1 MDAMAVSVSRSG
13 NYRLGSASGQVLFP
27 DREISFCG
35 EIGLAV
41 RSHILALWRDYGAV
55 RKKLRHNRA
64 TRLPN
69 RANTAMSSVTDLLNT
84 IRASGNGVSLAELLT
99 RYPGIPRRT
108 AQRQIA
114 ALIDSGHVVA
124 LGEGRAR
131 RYFAAGAESGPA
143 PRLASVDSFPPFIP
157 LSADSQD
164 ILAYIDQPPEARKP
178 VGYQRDFL
186 DAYRPNETWY
196 LSESLRRQLYRM
208 GKTTDVEAPAGTYSR
223 AILNRLLIDLSWASS
238 HLEGNTYSRLDTREL
253 IEHGKAARGKAAIE
267 TQMILN
273 HKTAIEMLVENID
286 SAEFNRYTLMNLH
299 SALAEN
305 LLPNPA
311 DEGRIRQ
318 HAVDIGKSVYRP
330 LSTPQQIEEALDAL
344 LLKASLIRDPF
355 EQSFFMMVHLPYLQ
369 PFADINKRSS
379 RLAANLPLFRA
390 NLCPLTF
397 LDVPEQ
403 AYSRATLGV
412 YEMTRVELLRDLY
425 VWAYE
430 RSTQEYLAIKQDLA
444 EPDPLRLAWRDFIK
458 QTLREVVTHPE
469 LDPLSC
475 IQRAVAERVPAEAR
489 PDVQA
494 LIVEELRR
502 LHEGVLA
509 RYGLRLSEYA
519 AWKARQGRA
528 APSSSMG
535 HGIH

>member
-1 MDAMAVSVSRSG
+1 
-13 NYRLGSASGQVLFP
+13 
-27 DREISFCG
+27 
-35 EIGLAV
+35 
-41 RSHILALWRDYGAV
+41 
-55 RKKLRHNRA
+55 
-64 TRLPN
+64 
-69 RANTAMSSVTDLLNT
+69 
-84 IRASGNGVSLAELLT
+84 
-99 RYPGIPRRT
+99 
-108 AQRQIA
+108 
-114 ALIDSGHVVA
+114 
-124 LGEGRAR
+124 
-131 RYFAAGAESGPA
+131 
-143 PRLASVDSFPPFIP
+143 
-157 LSADSQD
+157 
-164 ILAYIDQPPEARKP
+164 
-178 VGYQRDFL
+178 
-186 DAYRPNETWY
+186 
-196 LSESLRRQLYRM
+196 
-208 GKTTDVEAPAGTYSR
+208 
-223 AILNRLLIDLSWASS
+223 LSWASS

-253 IEHGKAARGKAAIE
+253 IEHGKVAQGKGTIE

-273 HKTAIEMLVENID
+273 HKTAIELLVENID
-286 SAEFNRYTLMNLH
+286 SAGFNRYTLMNLH

-330 LSTPQQIEEALDAL
+330 LSTPQQIDDVLDML
-344 LLKASLIRDPF
+344 LAKANQIRDPF

-369 PFADINKRSS
+369 PFADINKRTS

-458 QTLREVVTHPE
+458 ETLREVVRHPE
-469 LDPLSC
+469 IDPLSQ
-475 IQRAVAERVPAEAR
+475 IRQAVAAQVPQPEQG
-489 PDVQA
+489 DVQA
-494 LIVEELRR
+494 LLIEELRR

-509 RYGLRLSEYA
+509 RYGLRPTEYV
-519 AWKARQGRA
+519 AWKAV
-528 APSSSMG
+528 
-535 HGIH
+535 H

>member
-1 MDAMAVSVSRSG
+1 MSSRS
-13 NYRLGSASGQVLFP
+13 
-27 DREISFCG
+27 
-35 EIGLAV
+35 
-41 RSHILALWRDYGAV
+41 
-55 RKKLRHNRA
+55 
-64 TRLPN
+64 
-69 RANTAMSSVTDLLNT
+69 DLLNS
-84 IRASGNGVSLAELLT
+84 IQSSGNGLTLAELLVAH
-99 RYPGIPRRT
+99 PGLARRT
-108 AQRQIA
+108 AQRLIA
-114 ALIDSGHVVA
+114 GLIDRGQA
-124 LGEGRAR
+124 IARGEARAR
-131 RYFAAGAESGPA
+131 RYFGVVTSVSDGF
-143 PRLASVDSFPPFIP
+143 PRQIP

-164 ILAYIDQPPEARKP
+164 ILAYIDQPAQARKP

-186 DAYRPNETWY
+186 DAYLPNTTWY
-196 LSESLRRQLYRM
+196 LSAAMRRQLHRM
-208 GKTTDVEAPAGTYSR
+208 GKTADLDQPAGTYSR

-238 HLEGNTYSRLDTREL
+238 HLEGNTYTRLDTREL
-253 IEHGKAARGKAAIE
+253 IEHGKAARGKSAIE

-273 HKTAIEMLVENID
+273 HKTAIELLVENID
-286 SAEFNRYTLMNLH
+286 SAELNRYTLMNLH

-311 DEGRIRQ
+311 DEGRVRQ

-330 LSTPQQIEEALDAL
+330 LSKPQQMADAL
-344 LLKASLIRDPF
+344 SSLLAKGNQIHDPF

-369 PFADINKRSS
+369 PFADINKRTS

-397 LDVPEQ
+397 MDVPEQ

-412 YEMTRVELLRDLY
+412 FEMTRVELLRDLY

-458 QTLREVVTHPE
+458 QTIRQVILQPQVEPLASIAQSVAQHIPEQEQAEV
-469 LDPLSC
+469 
-475 IQRAVAERVPAEAR
+475 R
-489 PDVQA
+489 A

-509 RYGLRLSEYA
+509 RYGLRPSELL
-519 AWKARQGRA
+519 AWQELHRPMRTR
-528 APSSSMG
+528 
-535 HGIH
+535 

>member
-1 MDAMAVSVSRSG
+1 
-13 NYRLGSASGQVLFP
+13 
-27 DREISFCG
+27 
-35 EIGLAV
+35 
-41 RSHILALWRDYGAV
+41 
-55 RKKLRHNRA
+55 
-64 TRLPN
+64 
-69 RANTAMSSVTDLLNT
+69 MSSTTDLLNS
-84 IRASGNGVSLAELLT
+84 IQASGNGLTLTELLIAH
-99 RYPGIPRRT
+99 PGIARRT
-108 AQRQIA
+108 AQRLIAKLIADRQITA
-114 ALIDSGHVVA
+114 Q
-124 LGEGRAR
+124 GEGRAR
-131 RYFAAGAESGPA
+131 RYFRLDARSGSGAALTEADG
-143 PRLASVDSFPPFIP
+143 FPPFIP

-164 ILAYIDQPPEARKP
+164 ILAYIDQPVEARKP

-186 DAYRPNETWY
+186 DAYHPNETFY
-196 LSESLRRQLYRM
+196 LAESLRRQLHKM
-208 GKTTDVEAPAGTYSR
+208 GRTTGIDEPAGTYSR

-273 HKTAIEMLVENID
+273 HKTAIELLVENID

-330 LSTPQQIEEALDAL
+330 LASAQQVEDMLDVL
-344 LLKASLIRDPF
+344 LGKANQIRDPF

-369 PFADINKRSS
+369 PFADINKRTS

-397 LDVPEQ
+397 IDVPEQ

-412 YEMTRVELLRDLY
+412 YEMTRIELLRDLY

-430 RSTQEYLAIKQDLA
+430 RSTQEYLTIKQDLT
-444 EPDPLRLAWRDFIK
+444 EPDPLRLTWRDLIK
-458 QTLREVVTHPE
+458 QTIRNVITAPQSE
-469 LDPLSC
+469 PLSC
-475 IQRAVAERVPAEAR
+475 IQRAVAEHVPENEQA
-489 PDVQA
+489 DVQA

-509 RYGLRLSEYA
+509 RYGLRPSEHA
-519 AWKARQGRA
+519 AWKAVHRN
-528 APSSSMG
+528 
-535 HGIH
+535 

>member
-1 MDAMAVSVSRSG
+1 MSSITKLLQSIET
-13 NYRLGSASGQVLFP
+13 SASGLT
-27 DREISFCG
+27 
-35 EIGLAV
+35 LA
-41 RSHILALWRDYGAV
+41 
-55 RKKLRHNRA
+55 
-64 TRLPN
+64 
-69 RANTAMSSVTDLLNT
+69 DLL
-84 IRASGNGVSLAELLT
+84 AQHSGIA
-99 RYPGIPRRT
+99 RRT
-108 AQRQIA
+108 AQRLIA
-114 ALIDSGHVVA
+114 KLIERGQVIA
-124 LGEGRAR
+124 RGEGRAR
-131 RYFAAGAESGPA
+131 RYLGAGTHVDIADALRDPA
-143 PRLASVDSFPPFIP
+143 DIFPRHIP

-164 ILAYIDQPPEARKP
+164 ILAYIDQPQQARKP

-186 DAYRPNETWY
+186 DAYRPNATWY
-196 LSESLRRQLYRM
+196 LSASLRRQLHRM
-208 GKTTDVEAPAGTYSR
+208 GRTTAAAEPAGTYSR

-273 HKTAIEMLVENID
+273 HKTAIELLVENID
-286 SAEFNRYTLMNLH
+286 GAEFNRYTLMNLH

-318 HAVDIGKSVYRP
+318 HAVDIGQSVYRP
-330 LSTPQQIEEALDAL
+330 LSTPQQIADTLDRL
-344 LLKASLIRDPF
+344 LDKANLITDPF

-369 PFADINKRSS
+369 PFADINKRTS

-458 QTLREVVTHPE
+458 QTIREVITHPQH
-469 LDPLSC
+469 DPLAI
-475 IQRAVAERVPAEAR
+475 IQQTVTESVPACEQ

-509 RYGLRLSEYA
+509 RYGLRPSEYA
-519 AWKARQGRA
+519 TWKAVQG
-528 APSSSMG
+528 
-535 HGIH
+535 H

>member
-1 MDAMAVSVSRSG
+1 M
-13 NYRLGSASGQVLFP
+13 SA
-27 DREISFCG
+27 
-35 EIGLAV
+35 
-41 RSHILALWRDYGAV
+41 
-55 RKKLRHNRA
+55 
-64 TRLPN
+64 T
-69 RANTAMSSVTDLLNT
+69 TDLLNS
-84 IRASGNGVSLAELLT
+84 IQASGDGLTLAELLAQH
-99 RYPGIPRRT
+99 PGIARRT
-108 AQRQIA
+108 AQRLVAKLIESGQVIA
-114 ALIDSGHVVA
+114 S
-124 LGEGRAR
+124 GEGRSR
-131 RYFAAGAESGPA
+131 RYFGSGTQAVTADLPSA
-143 PRLASVDSFPPFIP
+143 RADIVPSSIP

-164 ILAYIDQPPEARKP
+164 ILAYINQPPQARKP

-196 LSESLRRQLYRM
+196 LSEPLRRQLHRM
-208 GKTTDVEAPAGTYSR
+208 GKTAEVGEPAGTYSR

-253 IEHGKAARGKAAIE
+253 IEHGKAARGKAAVE

-273 HKTAIEMLVENID
+273 HKTAIELLVENID
-286 SAEFNRYTLMNLH
+286 SARFDRYTLMNLH

-318 HAVDIGKSVYRP
+318 HAVDISKSVYRP
-330 LSTPQQIEEALDAL
+330 LATPQQIEDALDTL
-344 LLKASLIRDPF
+344 LEKADLISDAF
-355 EQSFFMMVHLPYLQ
+355 EQSFFMMAHVPYLQ
-369 PFADINKRSS
+369 PFADINKRTS

-403 AYSRATLGV
+403 AYSCAILGV

-444 EPDPLRLAWRDFIK
+444 EPDPLRLAWRDLTKLTI
-458 QTLREVVTHPE
+458 RDVIRHPE
-469 LDPLSC
+469 HDPLSR
-475 IQRAVAERVPAEAR
+475 IHQAVTEHVPGDEQA
-489 PDVQA
+489 DVQA
-494 LIVEELRR
+494 LLVEELRR

-509 RYGLRLSEYA
+509 RYGLRPSEYA
-519 AWKARQGRA
+519 AWKAVHR
-528 APSSSMG
+528 
-535 HGIH
+535 H

>member
-1 MDAMAVSVSRSG
+1 MLSTS
-13 NYRLGSASGQVLFP
+13 NLL
-27 DREISFCG
+27 
-35 EIGLAV
+35 
-41 RSHILALWRDYGAV
+41 
-55 RKKLRHNRA
+55 
-64 TRLPN
+64 
-69 RANTAMSSVTDLLNT
+69 SS
-84 IRASGNGVSLAELLT
+84 IRASAGGLTLAELLT
-99 RYPGIPRRT
+99 EHPGIARRT
-108 AQRQIA
+108 AQRLIA
-114 ALIDSGHVVA
+114 KLIERGQVTARGD
-124 LGEGRAR
+124 GRAR
-131 RYFAAGAESGPA
+131 RYFEAGTKAGAA
-143 PRLASVDSFPPFIP
+143 PLTARSDIFPRFIP

-164 ILAYIDQPPEARKP
+164 ILAYIDQPLEARRP

-186 DAYRPNETWY
+186 NAYRPNETWY
-196 LSESLRRQLYRM
+196 LSESLRRQLHKM
-208 GKTTDVEAPAGTYSR
+208 GRTADVDEPAGTYSR

-253 IEHGKAARGKAAIE
+253 IEHGKAASGKPAIE

-273 HKTAIEMLVENID
+273 HKTAIELLVENIVN
-286 SAEFNRYTLMNLH
+286 AEFNRYTLMNLH

-330 LSTPQQIEEALDAL
+330 LSTPQQIEDAL
-344 LLKASLIRDPF
+344 AALLEKANQIRDPF

-369 PFADINKRSS
+369 PFADINKRTS

-412 YEMTRVELLRDLY
+412 YEMARVELLRDLY

-444 EPDPLRLAWRDFIK
+444 EPDPLRLAWRDLIRHAIRSVI
-458 QTLREVVTHPE
+458 QHPE
-469 LDPLSC
+469 LDPLTV
-475 IQRAVAERVPAEAR
+475 IQQVVSDSVPEPERPSVK
-489 PDVQA
+489 A
-494 LIVEELRR
+494 LLIEELRR
-502 LHEGVLA
+502 LHEGMLA
-509 RYGLRLSEYA
+509 RYGLRPSEYST
-519 AWKARQGRA
+519 WKAT
-528 APSSSMG
+528 
-535 HGIH
+535 

>member
-1 MDAMAVSVSRSG
+1 
-13 NYRLGSASGQVLFP
+13 
-27 DREISFCG
+27 
-35 EIGLAV
+35 
-41 RSHILALWRDYGAV
+41 
-55 RKKLRHNRA
+55 
-64 TRLPN
+64 
-69 RANTAMSSVTDLLNT
+69 MSSDPPLLLS
-84 IRASGNGVSLAELLT
+84 IEASENGLTLAELMA
-99 RYPGIPRRT
+99 RHPNVARRT

-114 ALIDSGHVVA
+114 QLIAAGLIVA
-124 LGEGRAR
+124 RGEGRAR
-131 RYFAAGAESGPA
+131 HYWGGASHGQAAV
-143 PRLASVDSFPPFIP
+143 RTVDADVFSHLMP
-157 LSADSQD
+157 LSADSRD
-164 ILAYIDQPPEARKP
+164 ILAYIEQPTQRRKP

-186 DAYRPNETWY
+186 HAYRPNESGY
-196 LSESLRRQLYRM
+196 LSEPLRRQLHKM
-208 GKTTDVEAPAGTYSR
+208 GRTTAVDEPAGTYSR

-238 HLEGNTYSRLDTREL
+238 HLEGNTYSRLDTRIL
-253 IEHGKAARGKAAIE
+253 IEQGQAARGKAALE

-273 HKTAIEMLVENID
+273 HKAAIELLVENID

-318 HAVDIGKSVYRP
+318 HAVDIGQSVYRP
-330 LSTPQQIEEALDAL
+330 LSTPQQIEDVLDVL
-344 LLKASLIRDPF
+344 LAKANAIRDPF

-369 PFADINKRSS
+369 PFADINKRTS

-397 LDVPEQ
+397 LDLPEQ

-444 EPDPLRLAWRDFIK
+444 EPDPLRLAWRDLIK
-458 QTLREVVTHPE
+458 QTIRDVVSAPAR
-469 LDPLSC
+469 DPLSS
-475 IQRAVAERVPAEAR
+475 IHRVVVEQVP
-489 PDVQA
+489 PQLQTDVQA

-509 RYGLRLSEYA
+509 RYGLRPSEYA
-519 AWKARQGRA
+519 AWKA
-528 APSSSMG
+528 
-535 HGIH
+535 IHSTH

>member
-1 MDAMAVSVSRSG
+1 
-13 NYRLGSASGQVLFP
+13 
-27 DREISFCG
+27 
-35 EIGLAV
+35 
-41 RSHILALWRDYGAV
+41 
-55 RKKLRHNRA
+55 
-64 TRLPN
+64 
-69 RANTAMSSVTDLLNT
+69 VT
-84 IRASGNGVSLAELLT
+84 LAELLMEH
-99 RYPGIPRRT
+99 PGIARRT
-108 AQRQIA
+108 AQRLIA
-114 ALIDSGHVVA
+114 QLIERGHVTA
-124 LGEGRAR
+124 TGEGRAR
-131 RYFAAGAESGPA
+131 RYFGADAHAGTDA
-143 PRLASVDSFPPFIP
+143 PTTRSDIFPGFIP

-164 ILAYIDQPPEARKP
+164 ILTYIDQPLEARRP
-178 VGYQRDFL
+178 VGYQADFL
-186 DAYRPNETWY
+186 DAYRPNETGY
-196 LSESLRRQLYRM
+196 LSESLRRQLNKM
-208 GKTTDVEAPAGTYSR
+208 GRTADVDQPAGTYSR

-238 HLEGNTYSRLDTREL
+238 HLEGNTYSRRDTREL
-253 IEHGKAARGKAAIE
+253 IEHGKAAGGKAAIE

-273 HKTAIEMLVENID
+273 HKTAIELLVENID

-330 LSTPQQIEEALDAL
+330 LATPQQLEDALDATL
-344 LLKASLIRDPF
+344 TKANQIRDPF

-369 PFADINKRSS
+369 PFADINKRTS

-444 EPDPLRLAWRDFIK
+444 EPDPLRLAWRDVIK
-458 QTLREVVTHPE
+458 QSIREIITQPE
-469 LDPLSC
+469 LDPLTH
-475 IQRAVAERVPAEAR
+475 IQRSVAERIPEHER
-489 PDVQA
+489 PGVQP

-502 LHEGVLA
+502 MHEGVLA
-509 RYGLRLSEYA
+509 RYGLRPSEYA
-519 AWKARQGRA
+519 AWKTRHR
-528 APSSSMG
+528 
-535 HGIH
+535 H

>member
-1 MDAMAVSVSRSG
+1 MAPRT
-13 NYRLGSASGQVLFP
+13 
-27 DREISFCG
+27 I
-35 EIGLAV
+35 
-41 RSHILALWRDYGAV
+41 
-55 RKKLRHNRA
+55 
-64 TRLPN
+64 PN
-69 RANTAMSSVTDLLNT
+69 GANTAMSSTTALLNR
-84 IRASGNGVSLAELLT
+84 IGASVNGLTLAELLT
-99 RYPGIPRRT
+99 QHPDIARRT
-108 AQRQIA
+108 AQRLIA
-114 ALIDSGHVVA
+114 KLIESGQVTA
-124 LGEGRAR
+124 QGEGRAR
-131 RYFAAGAESGPA
+131 RYFGAGAQIGTNTLAAGDDGFPA
-143 PRLASVDSFPPFIP
+143 FIP

-178 VGYQRDFL
+178 IGYQRDFL
-186 DAYRPNETWY
+186 DAYRPNVTWY
-196 LSESLRRQLYRM
+196 LSESLRRQLQKM
-208 GKTTDVEAPAGTYSR
+208 GRTADVDEPAGTYSR

-238 HLEGNTYSRLDTREL
+238 HLEGNTYTRLDTREL

-273 HKTAIEMLVENID
+273 HKTAIELLVENID

-330 LSTPQQIEEALDAL
+330 LSTPQQIEHTLDTVL
-344 LLKASLIRDPF
+344 GKANQIRDPF
-355 EQSFFMMVHLPYLQ
+355 EQSFFMMVHVPYLQ
-369 PFADINKRSS
+369 PFADINKRTS

-403 AYSRATLGV
+403 AYSRAILGV

-458 QTLREVVTHPE
+458 QTIREVITHPE
-469 LDPLSC
+469 LDPLSS
-475 IQRAVAERVPAEAR
+475 IQRSVAELVPEQEQ

-509 RYGLRLSEYA
+509 RYGLRPSEYA
-519 AWKARQGRA
+519 AWKALH
-528 APSSSMG
+528 G
-535 HGIH
+535 H